1 MSIGTSGTNSESS
14 APRRT
19 QTRTAI
25 FICLLALV
33 AQIQSRQPHGGH
45 RNNSDIYMSIGTSG
59 TNSESSAPRRT
70 QTQTAIFICLL
81 ALVAQIQSRQP
92 HGGHRHRQC
101 DIYMSIGTSGTNSE
115 SSAPRRT
122 QTRTAIFICLLA
134 LVAQIQSRQPHGGH
148 RHRTAI
154 FICLLALVAQIQSRQ
169 PHGGHR
175 HRQRYLYVYWH

>member
-1 MSIGTSGTNSESS
+1 MSIGTSGTNSESSAPRRTQKQHSDIYMSIGTSGTNSESSAPRRTQTQDSDIYMSIGTSGTNLESS

-45 RNNSDIYMSIGTSG
+45 R
-59 TNSESSAPRRT
+59 
-70 QTQTAIFICLL
+70 
-81 ALVAQIQSRQP
+81 
-92 HGGHRHRQC
+92 HRS

-134 LVAQIQSRQPHGGH
+134 LVAQIQSRQPHG
-148 RHRTAI
+148 RTQTLTAI

-175 HRQRYLYVYWH
+175 HGQRCLYVYWH